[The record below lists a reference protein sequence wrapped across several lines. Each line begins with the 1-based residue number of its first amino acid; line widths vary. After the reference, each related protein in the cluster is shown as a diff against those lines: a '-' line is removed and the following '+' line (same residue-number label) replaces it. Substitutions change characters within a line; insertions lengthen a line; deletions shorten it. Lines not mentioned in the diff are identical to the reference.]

1 MRLQD
6 RLPDGVEVDGK
17 WVKLD
22 LDFRNVLKMIEVL
35 DRDDLLPEAKAYK
48 ALCFVQKRP
57 KNVLRTL
64 ECVKGLL
71 FKAPRKK
78 AGQKVTDFE
87 QDAGLIRAA
96 FRQAYGIDL
105 YRDRLHWIEFTELL
119 NAIPEGNRYSEIV
132 GIRARPMPAAT
143 KWNQHE
149 REWLAKAKADCRLEM
164 SEKERADRYEQDVAN
179 IAAVLMG
186 MANAKEVNENGG

>member
-6 RLPDGVEVDGK
+6 RLPEGVEVDGRFYK
-17 WVKLD
+17 MD
-22 LDFRNVLKMIEVL
+22 FEFRNVLNMIEVL
-35 DRDDLLPEAKAYK
+35 DRDDLMPEAKAYK
-48 ALCFVQKRP
+48 ALSFVQKRP
-57 KNVLRTL
+57 KNVLKVL
-64 ECVKGLL
+64 EAVKGLL

-78 AGQKVTDFE
+78 GGQKVTDFI

-105 YRDRLHWIEFTELL
+105 YRERLHWIEFTELL
-119 NAIPEGNRYSEIV
+119 NAIPEGSRYSEVV
-132 GIRARPMPAAT
+132 GIRSRPMPAPT

-149 REWLAKAKADCRLEM
+149 REWLIRAKADVALEM
-164 SEKERADRYEQDVAN
+164 TEKERAERYERDVAN

-186 MANAKEVNENGG
+186 MAKQKDVNENG

>member
-1 MRLQD
+1 MKLQD

-17 WVKLD
+17 WYKLD
-22 LDFRNVLKMIEVL
+22 LDFRNVLKMIEVM
-35 DRDDLLPEAKAYK
+35 DRDDLMPEAKAYK
-48 ALCFVQKRP
+48 ALSFVQKRP
-57 KNVLRTL
+57 KNVEKVL
-64 ECVKGLL
+64 EAVKGLL
-71 FKAPRKK
+71 FKAPRKTG
-78 AGQKVTDFE
+78 GQKVTDFE

-119 NAIPEGNRYSEIV
+119 NAIPEGSRYAEVV

-149 REWLAKAKADCRLEM
+149 REWLAKAKADVRLEM
-164 SEKERADRYEQDVAN
+164 SEKEREQNYERDVGN
-179 IAAVLMG
+179 IAAFLMG
-186 MANAKEVNENGG
+186 WASAKDVNENG

>member
-1 MRLQD
+1 MKLQD

-17 WVKLD
+17 FYKMD
-22 LDFRNVLKMIEVL
+22 FDFRNVLKMIEVL
-35 DRDDLLPEAKAYK
+35 DRDDLMPEAKAYK
-48 ALCFVQKRP
+48 ALSFVQKRP
-57 KNVLRTL
+57 KNAVRVL

-71 FKAPRKK
+71 FKAPRKTG
-78 AGQKVTDFE
+78 GQKVTDFV

-105 YRDRLHWIEFTELL
+105 YREKLHWIEFTELL
-119 NAIPEGNRYSEIV
+119 NAIPEGNRYSEVV

-149 REWLAKAKADCRLEM
+149 REWLAKAKADYRLEI
-164 SEKERADRYEQDVAN
+164 SEKEQAAKYDQDVAN
-179 IAAVLMG
+179 IASFLMA
-186 MANAKEVNENGG
+186 MAKAKDVNSNG